1 MQLPIYQEK
10 TNTGKRINASPVPTT
25 TPEVVLIKHGIHFD
39 PLTEALD
46 TRCPELKVKE
56 QWETTQR

>member
-39 PLTEALD
+39 PLTEALTGALD
-46 TRCPELKVKE
+46 TRCPELKIKV
-56 QWETTQR
+56 Q

>member
-25 TPEVVLIKHGIHFD
+25 TPEVVLIKHGIHVE
-39 PLTEALD
+39 PLTEALTEALD
-46 TRCPELKVKE
+46 TRCPELKIKV
-56 QWETTQR
+56 Q